1 MFIVQLNI
9 DINDQRQNW
18 NFTSTT
24 QFFCKEGPKN
34 ITKGEATTIARTGGL
49 VLAVVVVE
57 WKRCLQWE
65 WSSMELRYIH
75 ASHVQ
80 QFRPRLFPR
89 NDMDYIYELYVLI
102 KFNTVML
109 ILLTITHIIIVFT
122 DSYTL
127 VKFHYNSLE
136 I

>member
-1 MFIVQLNI
+1 MFIVQLKI

-65 WSSMELRYIH
+65 WSSMEHRYIH

-80 QFRPRLFPR
+80 PFGQRLFPR

>member
-1 MFIVQLNI
+1 
-9 DINDQRQNW
+9 
-18 NFTSTT
+18 
-24 QFFCKEGPKN
+24 
-34 ITKGEATTIARTGGL
+34 
-49 VLAVVVVE
+49 
-57 WKRCLQWE
+57 
-65 WSSMELRYIH
+65 MEHRYIH
-75 ASHVQ
+75 AWHVQ
-80 QFRPRLFPR
+80 PSDHGLSPR

-109 ILLTITHIIIVFT
+109 ILLTITHIIIVFN